1 LPDFK
6 NPQQDPG
13 TERRLL
19 LVFVLTFG
27 VIMASQPLLKK
38 YFPQPV
44 PAKPAA
50 QTQTTSAPVSEAQP
64 VTEATAQAAFPA
76 KAKIAI
82 PPAGAPKQAA
92 SESEIVVENDL
103 YRITFTNRGAQVKSW
118 IMKKYQND
126 QQRPLD
132 LVNQTAAAKYGYPL
146 GLWTYDE
153 TQRNLLNSALYV
165 PSASGTLTA
174 PADLTFD
181 YAGQNVVVRK
191 TFHFDSSYAIG
202 VETSVIA
209 NGAGVSAYPAWPAG
223 LGDQNNAAAYA
234 AGQIEYQIN
243 DKTTQL
249 ALKKVSGGN
258 TMRGPFNWA
267 GVGDAYFAAAF
278 IPANPESVNVITLRS
293 EIAIPKDAS
302 KPNGETAP
310 ANVPGIAVGDPSGQT
325 VARLF
330 VGPKSL
336 NILQTIAVPTIVG
349 AEQDLRSLVNFGTFW
364 FIARP
369 LFLWLRWTYLHV
381 IANWG
386 WAIVLQTLI
395 ITIALLPLRV
405 SSMKSALKM
414 QKIQPQMNAIKEK
427 YKKYSLRDP
436 RRQEM
441 NTEIGVLM
449 KEQGVSPLGGCLP
462 LVIQLPFI
470 WAFYKMLGT
479 AIDLRHAH
487 WLWISDLSSRDPYFI
502 LPIILVISMVVTQ
515 RMTPQSGM
523 DPAQQKMM
531 NITMPLMMGF
541 IFFNLAAGLN
551 LYYAE
556 SNLITIIQQAVMNRT
571 SLGREMREIALKRAR
586 KKQK

>member
-50 QTQTTSAPVSEAQP
+50 QTQTTLAPVSEAQP
-64 VTEATAQAAFPA
+64 ATEATAQAAFPA
-76 KAKIAI
+76 KAKITLPSGTA
-82 PPAGAPKQAA
+82 KQSSA
-92 SESEIVVENDL
+92 ESEIVVENDL

-132 LVNQTAAAKYGYPL
+132 LVNQAAAAKYGYPL

-165 PSASGTLTA
+165 SSASGNLTA
-174 PADLTFD
+174 PADLTFE

-191 TFHFDSSYAIG
+191 TFHFDNSYAIG

-223 LGDQNNAAAYA
+223 LGDQNSAAAYA

-267 GVGDAYFAAAF
+267 GVGDSYFAAAF
-278 IPANPESVNVITLRS
+278 IPANPDSVNVITLRS
-293 EIAIPKDAS
+293 EIPIPKDAS
-302 KPNGETAP
+302 KPNGETTP

-336 NILQTIAVPTIVG
+336 NVLQTIPVPTIVG

-369 LFLWLRWTYLHV
+369 LFLWLRWTYQHV

-395 ITIALLPLRV
+395 ITIALLPLRI

-427 YKKYSLRDP
+427 YKKYSMRDP

-449 KEQGVSPLGGCLP
+449 KQQGVSPLGGCLP

-515 RMTPQSGM
+515 RMTPQAGM